1 MTTSAMRKI
10 VASVLG
16 AILALTG
23 VLITP
28 AAWAA
33 GPTVTV
39 IPVGREGG
47 DITISG
53 KGFSTTG
60 FGVYVAV
67 ALASVTEFYGNS
79 DKFYGYDPSKDT
91 TESPS
96 TIWVYTPSQ
105 KAIGSRFAQ
114 GRPMNNDGSFTITMK
129 APPFEQG
136 KDFVVLTTKAHGV
149 GKTDHS
155 DDTRTPVTYREATPA
170 PTGPKTPIAPSKQ
183 PSKQAAP
190 SKQAK
195 PSKQAG
201 PNKQSTTPQK
211 KTVEH
216 RSQTPAA
223 HRTMTKQVCT
233 IGASKVTSGSLTWGI
248 RTSFTSYLRGP
259 IANGSWKLS
268 GGANWNGSAFTFPLT
283 SGSFDPAT
291 KSGSLKY
298 SGSVHMTGH
307 HGILD
312 MTLAEPSLQI
322 KGSTG
327 HLYLDVK
334 SSSMD
339 GKKTNYGRVDFA
351 TFGVS
356 VSGNAAI
363 KGSPVKLTATGAKA
377 FAGFY
382 RAGEPMNPLSTN
394 LTLSAE
400 KVCHNV
406 TVDAVTGKVIG
417 DDSGK
422 GAGRGLP
429 VTGAEGPSSDEID
442 LGIVGGLALTAV
454 VSTVVVCRRY
464 AARI

>member
-67 ALASVTEFYGNS
+67 APASVPEFYGNS

-170 PTGPKTPIAPSKQ
+170 PTGPKTPTAPSKQ
-183 PSKQAAP
+183 PSKQAAHD
-190 SKQAK
+190 
-195 PSKQAG
+195 
-201 PNKQSTTPQK
+201 TTA
-211 KTVEH
+211 EDG
-216 RSQTPAA
+216 
-223 HRTMTKQVCT
+223 RTQV
-233 IGASKVTSGSLTWGI
+233 
-248 RTSFTSYLRGP
+248 P
-259 IANGSWKLS
+259 
-268 GGANWNGSAFTFPLT
+268 
-283 SGSFDPAT
+283 
-291 KSGSLKY
+291 
-298 SGSVHMTGH
+298 
-307 HGILD
+307 
-312 MTLAEPSLQI
+312 
-322 KGSTG
+322 
-327 HLYLDVK
+327 
-334 SSSMD
+334 
-339 GKKTNYGRVDFA
+339 
-351 TFGVS
+351 
-356 VSGNAAI
+356 
-363 KGSPVKLTATGAKA
+363 
-377 FAGFY
+377 
-382 RAGEPMNPLSTN
+382 
-394 LTLSAE
+394 
-400 KVCHNV
+400 
-406 TVDAVTGKVIG
+406 
-417 DDSGK
+417 DSG
-422 GAGRGLP
+422 RPSHHDQTGLHNRC
-429 VTGAEGPSSDEID
+429 VQGD
-442 LGIVGGLALTAV
+442 LGFADLGYPNILHQLPAWSYCQWLVEAFGRRQLERFGLHFPSHQRLIR
-454 VSTVVVCRRY
+454 SCY
-464 AARI
+464 QIWIS

>member
-149 GKTDHS
+149 GL
-155 DDTRTPVTYREATPA
+155 
-170 PTGPKTPIAPSKQ
+170 
-183 PSKQAAP
+183 
-190 SKQAK
+190 
-195 PSKQAG
+195 
-201 PNKQSTTPQK
+201 
-211 KTVEH
+211 
-216 RSQTPAA
+216 
-223 HRTMTKQVCT
+223 
-233 IGASKVTSGSLTWGI
+233 SLI
-248 RTSFTSYLRGP
+248 H
-259 IANGSWKLS
+259 I
-268 GGANWNGSAFTFPLT
+268 
-283 SGSFDPAT
+283 
-291 KSGSLKY
+291 
-298 SGSVHMTGH
+298 
-307 HGILD
+307 
-312 MTLAEPSLQI
+312 
-322 KGSTG
+322 
-327 HLYLDVK
+327 
-334 SSSMD
+334 
-339 GKKTNYGRVDFA
+339 
-351 TFGVS
+351 
-356 VSGNAAI
+356 
-363 KGSPVKLTATGAKA
+363 
-377 FAGFY
+377 
-382 RAGEPMNPLSTN
+382 
-394 LTLSAE
+394 
-400 KVCHNV
+400 
-406 TVDAVTGKVIG
+406 
-417 DDSGK
+417 
-422 GAGRGLP
+422 
-429 VTGAEGPSSDEID
+429 
-442 LGIVGGLALTAV
+442 
-454 VSTVVVCRRY
+454 
-464 AARI
+464 

>member
-67 ALASVTEFYGNS
+67 APASVPEFYGNS

-190 SKQAK
+190 SKQVK

-201 PNKQSTTPQK
+201 PNKQSTTPQQ
-211 KTVEH
+211 KTAEH

-259 IANGSWKLS
+259 IA
-268 GGANWNGSAFTFPLT
+268 T
-283 SGSFDPAT
+283 S
-291 KSGSLKY
+291 
-298 SGSVHMTGH
+298 HW
-307 HGILD
+307 
-312 MTLAEPSLQI
+312 Q
-322 KGSTG
+322 
-327 HLYLDVK
+327 
-334 SSSMD
+334 
-339 GKKTNYGRVDFA
+339 
-351 TFGVS
+351 
-356 VSGNAAI
+356 
-363 KGSPVKLTATGAKA
+363 
-377 FAGFY
+377 
-382 RAGEPMNPLSTN
+382 
-394 LTLSAE
+394 
-400 KVCHNV
+400 
-406 TVDAVTGKVIG
+406 
-417 DDSGK
+417 
-422 GAGRGLP
+422 
-429 VTGAEGPSSDEID
+429 
-442 LGIVGGLALTAV
+442 
-454 VSTVVVCRRY
+454 
-464 AARI
+464 